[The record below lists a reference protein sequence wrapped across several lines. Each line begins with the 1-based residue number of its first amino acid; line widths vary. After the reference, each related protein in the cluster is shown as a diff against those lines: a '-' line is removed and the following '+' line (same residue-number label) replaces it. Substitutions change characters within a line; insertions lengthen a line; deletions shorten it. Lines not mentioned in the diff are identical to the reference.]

1 MRSEASP
8 EPRRA
13 AVRRGEWTVALLM
26 ALLASCFGI
35 DQTWRMR
42 GGSARARRGDCAYVV
57 GGGKGRGETY
67 GPGMRRRERRSG
79 ARVRLHCSEG
89 SSPVAFFGEGFM
101 P

>member
-35 DQTWRMR
+35 DQTWRKR
-42 GGSARARRGDCAYVV
+42 GGSARAARRL
-57 GGGKGRGETY
+57 RL
-67 GPGMRRRERRSG
+67 RSWSRE
-79 ARVRLHCSEG
+79 
-89 SSPVAFFGEGFM
+89 GEGGNLRTRYAPEGATEWSACTTALQRRVQSGCFLR
-101 P
+101 